1 MNSLWKYAND
11 LDKELFSS
19 ATIEP
24 RILEIFNEFRALK
37 V

>member
-1 MNSLWKYAND
+1 MNSMWKFSND
-11 LDKELFSS
+11 LDRELFSS

-37 V
+37 L